1 MIATIAGL
9 YLVITFIT
17 MKYAYSVGDKLLKIG
32 AAAGVLLLMGTF
44 GKEISGIISII
55 VLAYILKRFVIG

>member
-17 MKYAYSVGDKLLKIG
+17 MRCAYSVGEKLLKIG
-32 AAAGVLLLMGTF
+32 AVAGVLLLMGTF
-44 GKEISGIISII
+44 GKEITAIISI
-55 VLAYILKRFVIG
+55 VALVFILKRFVIG